1 MIRFSM
7 FGKHISQS
15 KSRIPNIENRK
26 SKTNMKFSNIKITTF
41 IFAITCGILS
51 CETDSNLI
59 EGGIKPVV
67 EGYLVAGRPISIIVK
82 KEIAF
87 TEDNSAVETPILGLN
102 IKVSGDGQTY
112 ALKSSGNG
120 LYESDK
126 TVKLKVGS
134 TYTLAFDYNGKAISA
149 STIIPT
155 KPLGFTTDLTSIART
170 KLDLSSGST
179 NIRNPDG
186 NTDVNLKWTNSASE
200 YHFVVADNVETNPVA
215 IITLPTNTNF
225 QDIIRRFRSQPV
237 QGTTTLLRSQ
247 QFQYFG
253 KHNLV
258 LLKVNPDYVALYN
271 SSGTTSQNIST
282 PPTTITNGLGIFTGI
297 NADTLAFSVKQ
308 K

>member
-1 MIRFSM
+1 M
-7 FGKHISQS
+7 FGFIRIS
-15 KSRIPNIENRK
+15 NIEHRE
-26 SKTNMKFSNIKITTF
+26 SNIDMNILKLSNYQIIKLFVIGFTLSLNF
-41 IFAITCGILS
+41 IA

-67 EGYLVAGRPISIIVK
+67 EGYLVAGKPISITVK

-87 TEDNSAVETPILGLN
+87 TADNSAVQTPILGLS
-102 IKVSGDGQTY
+102 IKVSGNGQTY

-126 TVKLKVGS
+126 TVRLKVGS

-170 KLDLSSGST
+170 KLDLSSGSSS
-179 NIRNPDG
+179 IRNPDG
-186 NTDVNLKWTNSASE
+186 NTDINLTWTNAASE
-200 YHFVVADNVETNPVA
+200 YHFVVADNIETKPES

-237 QGTTTLLRSQ
+237 QGTETRLRSQ

>member
-1 MIRFSM
+1 MR
-7 FGKHISQS
+7 
-15 KSRIPNIENRK
+15 
-26 SKTNMKFSNIKITTF
+26 FSNIKIVPF
-41 IFAITCGILS
+41 IVALS
-51 CETDSNLI
+51 LSFTACEKDSNLI

-67 EGYLVAGRPISIIVK
+67 EGYLVAGRPISITVK
-82 KEIAF
+82 REIAF
-87 TEDNSAVETPILGLN
+87 TADTSGVQTAISGLN
-102 IKVSGDGQTY
+102 IKVSGNGQTY
-112 ALKSSGNG
+112 ALKSLGNG
-120 LYESDK
+120 LYESER

-155 KPLGFTTDLTSIART
+155 KPLGFTADLTSIART

-186 NTDVNLKWTNSASE
+186 NTDVNLTWSNPASE
-200 YHFVVADNVETNPVA
+200 YHFVIADNVEVSPVA
-215 IITLPTNTNF
+215 IITLPANTNF

-237 QGTTTLLRSQ
+237 QGTETRLRSQ
-247 QFQYFG
+247 QFEYFG

-258 LLKVNPDYVALYN
+258 LLKVNPDYVALYS

-282 PPTTITNGLGIFTGI
+282 PPTTITNGLGIFTGV
-297 NADTLAFSVKQ
+297 NADTLSFLVKQ

>member
-1 MIRFSM
+1 M
-7 FGKHISQS
+7 FGLTF
-15 KSRIPNIENRK
+15 PNPEAKLRPHRK
-26 SKTNMKFSNIKITTF
+26 RTSNTDKNMKFSNIKIATF
-41 IFAITCGILS
+41 ILALSLSFAA
-51 CETDSNLI
+51 CEKDSNLI

-87 TEDNSAVETPILGLN
+87 TEDNSAVETPILGLS
-102 IKVSGDGQTY
+102 IKVSGNGQTY

-120 LYESDK
+120 FYESDK

-134 TYTLAFDYNGKAISA
+134 IYTLAFDYNGKAISA

-186 NTDVNLKWTNSASE
+186 NTDVNLTWTNSASE
-200 YHFVVADNVETNPVA
+200 YHFVVADNVEISPVA

-237 QGTTTLLRSQ
+237 QGTETRLRSQ

-297 NADTLAFSVKQ
+297 NADTLAFTVKQ

>member
-1 MIRFSM
+1 MKIYKDFSKIILA
-7 FGKHISQS
+7 FGLALGFG
-15 KSRIPNIENRK
+15 
-26 SKTNMKFSNIKITTF
+26 MM
-41 IFAITCGILS
+41 A

-59 EGGIKPVV
+59 EGGIKPIV
-67 EGYLVAGRPISIIVK
+67 EAYLVAGKPIAITVK

-87 TEDNSAVETPILGLN
+87 TADTSAVQAPILGLN

-126 TVKLKVGS
+126 SVKLKVGV
-134 TYTLAFDYNGKAISA
+134 TYSLSFDYNGKAISA
-149 STIIPT
+149 STTIPT
-155 KPLGFTTDLTSIART
+155 KPVGFTSDLTSIART
-170 KLDLSSGST
+170 KLDLSSGSS

-186 NTDVNLKWTNSASE
+186 NTDINLSWSNPASE
-200 YHFVVADNVETNPVA
+200 YHFVVADNIETNPVA
-215 IITLPTNTNF
+215 IITLPTTSNF

-237 QGTTTLLRSQ
+237 QGADTRLRSL

-253 KHNLV
+253 KYNLV
-258 LLKVNPDYVALYN
+258 LLKVQADYAALYN

-282 PPTTITNGLGIFTGI
+282 PPTTITNGLGIFTGV
-297 NADTLAFSVKQ
+297 NADTLAFTVKQ

>member
-1 MIRFSM
+1 
-7 FGKHISQS
+7 
-15 KSRIPNIENRK
+15 
-26 SKTNMKFSNIKITTF
+26 MKFLNIKITTF
-41 IFAITCGILS
+41 LIALNLGFAA

-67 EGYLVAGRPISIIVK
+67 EAYLVAGKPIAITVK

-87 TEDNSAVETPILGLN
+87 TSDNSAVQTPILGLT

-120 LYESDK
+120 LYESEK
-126 TVKLKVGS
+126 TVKLKVGV
-134 TYTLAFDYNGKAISA
+134 TYSLSFDYNGKPISA
-149 STIIPT
+149 STTIPA
-155 KPLGFTTDLTSIART
+155 KPVGFKSDLASIART

-186 NTDVNLKWTNSASE
+186 NTDINLTWSNPTSE
-200 YHFVVADNVETNPVA
+200 YHFVVADNVEIKPES
-215 IITLPTNTNF
+215 IIILPTTSNF

-237 QGTTTLLRSQ
+237 QGTETRLRSQ
-247 QFQYFG
+247 QFEYFG
-253 KHNLV
+253 KHNLI
-258 LLKVNPDYVALYN
+258 LLKVNPDYAALYN

-282 PPTTITNGLGIFTGI
+282 PPTTITNGLGIFTGV
-297 NADTLAFSVKQ
+297 NADTLSFTVKQ

>member
-1 MIRFSM
+1 M
-7 FGKHISQS
+7 
-15 KSRIPNIENRK
+15 RIF
-26 SKTNMKFSNIKITTF
+26 KFSNIKIATF
-41 IFAITCGILS
+41 IVALS
-51 CETDSNLI
+51 LGFTACEKDSNLI

-67 EGYLVAGRPISIIVK
+67 EGYLVAGRPISITVK

-87 TEDNSAVETPILGLN
+87 TDDNSAVETPILGLS
-102 IKVSGDGQTY
+102 IKVSGNGQTY

-126 TVKLKVGS
+126 TVRLKVGS

-149 STIIPT
+149 STTIPT
-155 KPLGFTTDLTSIART
+155 KPVGFTSDLTSIART
-170 KLDLSSGST
+170 KLDLSSGSS

-186 NTDVNLKWTNSASE
+186 NTDVNLTWTNPASE
-200 YHFVVADNVETNPVA
+200 YHFVVADNVEISPVA

-237 QGTTTLLRSQ
+237 QGTETRLRSQ

>member
-1 MIRFSM
+1 MKIYKDFSKIIFTIGLAIG
-7 FGKHISQS
+7 FG
-15 KSRIPNIENRK
+15 
-26 SKTNMKFSNIKITTF
+26 MM
-41 IFAITCGILS
+41 A

-67 EGYLVAGRPISIIVK
+67 EAYLVAGKPIAITVK

-87 TEDNSAVETPILGLN
+87 TADTSAVQTPILGLN

-126 TVKLKVGS
+126 TVKLKVGI
-134 TYTLAFDYNGKAISA
+134 TYSLSFDYNGKPISA
-149 STIIPT
+149 STTIPT
-155 KPLGFTTDLTSIART
+155 KPVGFKSNLTSIART
-170 KLDLSSGST
+170 KLDLSSGSST
-179 NIRNPDG
+179 IRNPDE
-186 NTDVNLKWTNSASE
+186 NIDVNLTWTNLTSE
-200 YHFVVADNVETNPVA
+200 YHFVVADNVEINPVA
-215 IITLPTNTNF
+215 IIILPPNSNF
-225 QDIIRRFRSQPV
+225 KEIIRRFRSQPV
-237 QGTTTLLRSQ
+237 QGTDTRLRSQ
-247 QFQYFG
+247 QFEYFG

-258 LLKVNPDYVALYN
+258 LLKVNPDYAALYN

-297 NADTLAFSVKQ
+297 NADTLAFTVKQ

>member
-1 MIRFSM
+1 
-7 FGKHISQS
+7 
-15 KSRIPNIENRK
+15 
-26 SKTNMKFSNIKITTF
+26 MKFSNIKIATF
-41 IFAITCGILS
+41 IAALS
-51 CETDSNLI
+51 LSFTACETDSNLI

-102 IKVSGDGQTY
+102 IKVSGNGQTY
-112 ALKSSGNG
+112 TLKSSGNG

-126 TVKLKVGS
+126 MVKLKVGS

-155 KPLGFTTDLTSIART
+155 KPVGFTTDLTSIART
-170 KLDLSSGST
+170 KLDLSSGSS

-186 NTDVNLKWTNSASE
+186 NTDVNLTWTNPASE
-200 YHFVVADNVETNPVA
+200 YHFVVADNVEASPVA

-237 QGTTTLLRSQ
+237 QGTETRLRSQ

-253 KHNLV
+253 KHSLV

>member
-1 MIRFSM
+1 MKIYKDFSKIILTLGLV
-7 FGKHISQS
+7 FGFG
-15 KSRIPNIENRK
+15 
-26 SKTNMKFSNIKITTF
+26 MM
-41 IFAITCGILS
+41 A

-59 EGGIKPVV
+59 EGGVKPVV
-67 EGYLVAGRPISIIVK
+67 EAYLVAGKPISITVK

-87 TEDNSAVETPILGLN
+87 TADTSAVQTPILGLN
-102 IKVSGDGQTY
+102 IKVSGDGQNY

-126 TVKLKVGS
+126 TVKLKVGV
-134 TYTLAFDYNGKAISA
+134 TYSLSFDYNGKSISA

-155 KPLGFTTDLTSIART
+155 KPVGFKSDLTSIART
-170 KLDLSSGST
+170 KLDLSSGSST
-179 NIRNPDG
+179 IRNPDE
-186 NTDVNLKWTNSASE
+186 NVDVNLTWTNPTSE
-200 YHFVVADNVETNPVA
+200 YHFVVADNIETKPEA
-215 IITLPTNTNF
+215 IIILPTNSNF
-225 QDIIRRFRSQPV
+225 QEIIRRFRSQPL
-237 QGTTTLLRSQ
+237 QGTETRLRSQ

-258 LLKVNPDYVALYN
+258 LLKVNPDYAALYN

-297 NADTLAFSVKQ
+297 NADTLAFTVKQ

>member
-1 MIRFSM
+1 
-7 FGKHISQS
+7 
-15 KSRIPNIENRK
+15 
-26 SKTNMKFSNIKITTF
+26 MKFSNIKIAPF
-41 IFAITCGILS
+41 IFAIILGITA

-59 EGGIKPVV
+59 EGGVKPIV
-67 EGYLVAGRPISIIVK
+67 EGYLVAGRPISITVK

-87 TEDNSAVETPILGLN
+87 TADTSAKESPILGLN

-134 TYTLAFDYNGKAISA
+134 MYSISFDYNGKPVSA
-149 STIIPT
+149 STTIPT
-155 KPLGFTTDLTSIART
+155 KPVGFTSDLTSIART
-170 KLDLSSGST
+170 KLDLSSGSS

-186 NTDVNLKWTNSASE
+186 NTDINLSWSNPSSE
-200 YHFVVADNVETNPVA
+200 YHFVVADNVETSPVA
-215 IITLPTNTNF
+215 IITLPTTSNF
-225 QDIIRRFRSQPV
+225 NDIIRRFRSQPL
-237 QGTTTLLRSQ
+237 QGTDTRLRSQ

-253 KHNLV
+253 KYNLV
-258 LLKVNPDYVALYN
+258 LLKVNADYAALYN

-282 PPTTITNGLGIFTGI
+282 PPTTITNGLGIFTGV
-297 NADTLAFSVKQ
+297 NADTLTFTVKQ